1 MQLPFAYYLHHAHPF
16 LIQFSENV
24 GIRYYGLAYLVGFVA
39 AGWLF
44 RRYYLAGR
52 TALDPNA
59 AMDLMVAIV
68 AGVIIG
74 GRVGFFLLYTPG
86 VLLSNP
92 LALFKV
98 WEGGMASH
106 GGFVGVL
113 AAIWIYSRQ
122 RRTSFLH
129 LGDLIVTAAPV
140 GLFLG
145 RLANFINGELWG
157 KISYVRWAVIFP
169 TSVQPGTPLELIPP
183 RHPSQL
189 YEAGL
194 EGLLLLAYAQW
205 RFWKTDA
212 AREQPGRIAGEFLIG
227 YALVRAISEVFREPD
242 LGVSLI
248 LGLSRGTFYSL
259 FIVAGGMALIAFA
272 PRRSSE

>member
-24 GIRYYGLAYLVGFVA
+24 GIRYYGLAYLMGFVA

-52 TALDPNA
+52 TTLDPNA
-59 AMDLMVAIV
+59 GMDLMVAIV

-86 VLLSNP
+86 VLLANP

-98 WEGGMASH
+98 WEGGMSSH

-113 AAIWIYSRQ
+113 AAIWIYCHQ
-122 RRTSFLH
+122 RRASFLH
-129 LGDLIVTAAPV
+129 LGDLIVTTAPV

-212 AREQPGRIAGEFLIG
+212 ARDQPGRIAGEFLIG

-259 FIVAGGMALIAFA
+259 FIVAGGMAIIAFA
-272 PRRSSE
+272 PRRDSA

>member
-1 MQLPFAYYLHHAHPF
+1 MLAPLPLAFWVHNLSPF
-16 LIQFSENV
+16 LIRFGANV
-24 GIRYYGLAYLVGFVA
+24 GIRYYGLAYLLGFVA

-44 RRYYLAGR
+44 RRYYRAGR
-52 TALDPNA
+52 TTLDPNA

-113 AAIWIYSRQ
+113 AAIWIFSR
-122 RRTSFLH
+122 RRRASFLH

-194 EGLLLLAYAQW
+194 EGLLLLGFMQW

-212 AREQPGRIAGEFLIG
+212 ARAQPGRIAGEFLIA
-227 YALVRAISEVFREPD
+227 YSLARAISEVYREPD
-242 LGVSLI
+242 AGLI
-248 LGLSRGTFYSL
+248 LSLSRGTFYSL
-259 FIVAGGMALIAFA
+259 FLVAAGMALIVFA
-272 PRRSSE
+272 PRRDSA